1 VVLITPPNG
10 SPFNKERKKRKKE
23 KQQKKERKKEKHQK
37 QERKASKTK
46 NDIVTPIKGFL
57 YFF

>member
-1 VVLITPPNG
+1 VVLITPPNAE
-10 SPFNKERKKRKKE
+10 PFNKERKKE
-23 KQQKKERKKEKHQK
+23 KQQKKERKKEKQQK
-37 QERKASKTK
+37 QEKTK